1 MENIG
6 IIKLKEELERL
17 NPHAQLAVCTH
28 WGVPFDEYIK
38 SYSFGSSDF
47 VIYSDVQGEE
57 LICPEDYYYTE
68 KNGITDK
75 HNTSSGLYE
84 NFMYKFDPSH
94 FDIKSVEVPRVKKSF
109 WARLLGK

>member
-17 NPHAQLAVCTH
+17 NPHTKLDVSTH
-28 WGVPFDEYIK
+28 WGIPFDKYVK
-38 SYSFGSSDF
+38 SYSFASSDF
-47 VIYSDVQGEE
+47 VIYSDVPGEK
-57 LICPEDYYYTE
+57 LILPNGYYYTE

-84 NFMYKFDPSH
+84 TFMYEFDPSH
-94 FDIKSVEVPRVKKSF
+94 FDIKPVEKPSAKKSF